1 MNIYSNKQRW
11 KIALLFIAIL
21 FVGFSLFVSNSIVSK
36 VHDREKE
43 RATQWADAIKK
54 KVELVQLTNRT
65 FSQLRDKERE
75 KITLW
80 IDATKEVSKPTAL
93 ELNTDFSFPFQ
104 IINQNKNIP
113 VILVDNENQVSGF
126 VNLDFDTSVVR
137 INHPAA
143 TKRELLNYFDDSL
156 FALTQEWKKVNPP
169 FTIEVY
175 EGLFMTYYYGDSKAI
190 LHLEDERDS
199 LLASFNRDLINN
211 EGLVPVLLYDIKND
225 SVVGSNLLAQQVDT
239 KQAIQKT
246 IKRLGAI
253 NKPIQILFGEK
264 EEFLLYYD
272 SSTELKQLKYFP
284 YIQFIIIGL
293 FIFIGYLIFSTFRK
307 AEQNKV
313 WAGMAKETAH
323 QLGTPLSSLM
333 AWTELLDEN
342 TSNLSIT
349 SEMRKDITRLEK
361 VTDRFSK
368 IGSTSKL
375 DEMDI
380 NLTIENILSYL
391 RPRISKNV
399 DISFNATKLGNVP
412 HNAPLLEWVI
422 ENIVKNAVD
431 AMEAKGKIEISIV
444 TDDHYAHI
452 DIRDNGKGIDKNQIR
467 SVFQPGFS
475 TKKRGWGLGLSLVK
489 RIVNEYHKGRVYVL
503 NSELGKGTTFRISL
517 PYKPS

>member
-1 MNIYSNKQRW
+1 MNIYSSKQRW
-11 KIALLFIAIL
+11 KIALLVIAIL
-21 FVGFSLFVSNSIVSK
+21 FVGFSLFISNRIVSK
-36 VHDREKE
+36 VHEREKE

-75 KITLW
+75 KMRLW
-80 IDATKEVSKPTAL
+80 IEATKEVSKPTAL
-93 ELNTDFSFPFQ
+93 DANTDFSFPFQ

-113 VILVDNENQVSGF
+113 VILVDNENQISGAR
-126 VNLDFDTSVVR
+126 NLDFDTSVIR
-137 INHPAA
+137 KDYPNAN
-143 TKRELLNYFDDSL
+143 KKELLRLFDDSL
-156 FALTQEWKKVNPP
+156 LSLTQSWEKINPP

-175 EGLFMTYYYGDSKAI
+175 EGLFMTYYYGDSKSLI
-190 LHLEDERDS
+190 HLETERDS
-199 LLASFNRDLINN
+199 LLASFNQDLINN
-211 EGLVPVLLYDIKND
+211 EGLVPVLLYDVKND
-225 SVVGSNLLAQQVDT
+225 SVIGSNLTAKEVNT
-239 KQAIQKT
+239 PEAILKT
-246 IKRLGAI
+246 QNKLESR

-264 EEFLLYYD
+264 EEMLLYYD
-272 SSTELKQLKYFP
+272 SSSELKQLKYFP

-333 AWTELLDEN
+333 AWTELLDQNEAN
-342 TSNLSIT
+342 IDIT
-349 SEMRKDITRLEK
+349 KEMRKDITRLEK

-375 DEMDI
+375 NEKDI
-380 NLTIENILSYL
+380 LETIQSILSYL
-391 RPRISKNV
+391 RPRISQNV
-399 DISFNATKLGNVP
+399 EISLKPMEMPDVP
-412 HNAPLLEWVI
+412 HNSPLLEWVI

-431 AMEAKGKIEISIV
+431 AMEAKGQIEIILSC
-444 TDDHYAHI
+444 DDKYAHI
-452 DIRDNGKGIDKNQIR
+452 DIIDNGKGMDKKQVN

-475 TKKRGWGLGLSLVK
+475 TKQRGWGLGLSLVK
-489 RIVNEYHKGRVYVL
+489 RIVKEYHKGKVFVL
-503 NSELGKGTTFRISL
+503 SSEIGKGTTFRISL